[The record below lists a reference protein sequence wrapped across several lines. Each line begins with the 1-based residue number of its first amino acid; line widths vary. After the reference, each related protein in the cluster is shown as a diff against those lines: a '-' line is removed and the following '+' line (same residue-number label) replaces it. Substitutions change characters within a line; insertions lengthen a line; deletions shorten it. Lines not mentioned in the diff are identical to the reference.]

1 LKLWFG
7 LPSSTMSPTRLVVS
21 LRIEAA
27 AKMMMPSLGSTNGM
41 EQKHR
46 KLPQLDALITFT
58 EKDLRSLQIDWQSA
72 ADQS

>member
-1 LKLWFG
+1 
-7 LPSSTMSPTRLVVS
+7 MSPIRLVVS

-27 AKMMMPSLGSTNGM
+27 AKITMPSLGSTNGM

-58 EKDLRSLQIDWQSA
+58 EKDLRSQSR
-72 ADQS
+72 

>member
-1 LKLWFG
+1 LD
-7 LPSSTMSPTRLVVS
+7 LPSSTTSPIRLVVS

-72 ADQS
+72 ADHS

>member
-1 LKLWFG
+1 LD
-7 LPSSTMSPTRLVVS
+7 LPSSTTSPIRLVVS

-41 EQKHR
+41 EQKR
-46 KLPQLDALITFT
+46 RRLPQLDALIAFT

-72 ADQS
+72 ADHS

>member
-1 LKLWFG
+1 
-7 LPSSTMSPTRLVVS
+7 
-21 LRIEAA
+21 
-27 AKMMMPSLGSTNGM
+27 MMMPSLGSTNGM

>member
-1 LKLWFG
+1 
-7 LPSSTMSPTRLVVS
+7 M
-21 LRIEAA
+21 
-27 AKMMMPSLGSTNGM
+27 GSTNGM